1 MTAEFITAKEAA
13 GLIEDRWTV
22 GIDAFIGFC
31 LADDILGEIEN
42 RFIETGHPRDLSVFN
57 VAGIGGDG
65 KGRGINHFAHE
76 GLMRRF
82 LCSNLSLANR
92 MYPLIMEDK
101 VPTYMIPQ
109 GVLSHMM
116 RAITSGKP
124 GVISQVGMKTFV
136 DPRVDGGRIN
146 KAAEDIAPEDE
157 YKVECIDVRGE
168 EFLFYPAVRPD
179 ACIIKGSIADDDGN
193 ISIEKEAIHI
203 EQYEMA
209 AATRN
214 AGGKVFVQVDSRV
227 PSGTIHPQKVAVPAN
242 MVDYVIV
249 GSPGNTGQHFIDDPR
264 ILGAQKGR
272 HVASWCGDVRIPF
285 EDIQPMEFG
294 LPKIICRRGLFAMEK
309 GDFINLGIGI
319 SMDVSAVLNE
329 EGRIDEISSSIES
342 GVVGGVPAPGIAT
355 GAAYNPSAIL
365 KQPDIFDFYD
375 GGGIDFAALGAAEID
390 EKGNVN
396 VSRFA
401 GKVTGPGGFI
411 NISQGAK
418 KVCFMGTFTAGKQD
432 IRIEDGKLN
441 ILKDGP
447 YIKFVKAVDHIT
459 FSGEYSLAKARKQHV
474 LYITERAVFELCQEG
489 LTLIEIAPGVDL
501 EKDVIGRMEF
511 RPLISDDLKLMDD
524 RLFRPEKMDIH
535 LKDPKYRGRS

>member
-1 MTAEFITAKEAA
+1 MTAQFITAKEAA
-13 GLIEDRWTV
+13 HLIEDRWTV

-31 LADDILGEIEN
+31 LADDILGEIET
-42 RFIETGHPRDLSVFN
+42 RFVSEGHPADLSVLN

-116 RAITSGKP
+116 RALTSGKP
-124 GVISQVGMKTFV
+124 GVISQVGMRTFV
-136 DPRVDGGRIN
+136 DPRVDGGKIN
-146 KAAEDIAPEDE
+146 HAAETIDPADAYNVELIDI
-157 YKVECIDVRGE
+157 RGE
-168 EFLFYPAVRPD
+168 EFLFYPAVPLD
-179 ACIIKGSIADDDGN
+179 ACIIKGSFADEEGN

-214 AGGKVFVQVDSRV
+214 NGGRVFVQVDARV
-227 PSGTIHPQKVAVPAN
+227 PKGSIHPQKVAVPAN

-264 ILGAQKGR
+264 ILGAQKG
-272 HVASWCGDVRIPF
+272 HPVASWSGDVRIPF
-285 EDIQPMEFG
+285 DDISPMPFS
-294 LPKIICRRGLFAMEK
+294 LPKIICRRGLFEMEK

-319 SMDVSAVLNE
+319 SMDVSSVLNE
-329 EGRIDEISSSIES
+329 EGRIDDISSSIES
-342 GVVGGVPAPGIAT
+342 GVIGGVPAPGIAT
-355 GAAYNPSAIL
+355 GAAYNPTAML

-390 EKGNVN
+390 AQGNVN

-418 KVCFMGTFTAGKQD
+418 KVCFMGTFTAGKHD
-432 IRIEDGKLN
+432 IRIEDGKLR
-441 ILKDGP
+441 ILEDGP
-447 YIKFVKAVDHIT
+447 YIKFVKNVDHIT
-459 FSGEYSLAKARKQHV
+459 FSGRYSQEKARKQQV
-474 LYITERAVFELCQEG
+474 FYITERAVFELRPEG
-489 LTLIEIAPGVDL
+489 LTLTEIAPGANL
-501 EKDVIGRMEF
+501 ERDILGKMEF
-511 RPLISDDLKLMDD
+511 TPRIADHLKLMDE
-524 RLFRPEKMDIH
+524 RIFRPEKMEIR
-535 LKDPKYRGRS
+535 LKERGSHD

>member
-1 MTAEFITAKEAA
+1 MASFITAKEAA
-13 GLIEDRWTV
+13 QRIEDRWTV

-31 LADDILGEIEN
+31 LADDILGEIED
-42 RFIETGHPRDLSVFN
+42 RFVTTGHPRALSVLN

-65 KGRGINHFAHE
+65 KGRGINHFAHK

-82 LCSNLSLANR
+82 LCSNLSLANK
-92 MYPLIMEDK
+92 MYPLIMDNQ

-116 RAITSGKP
+116 RSVASGMP
-124 GVISQVGMKTFV
+124 GVITRVGMKTFV
-136 DPRVDGGRIN
+136 DPRVDGGMIN
-146 KAAEDIAPEDE
+146 DAARTIPEEDA
-157 YKVECIDVRGE
+157 YHVEVIEIKGE
-168 EFLFYPAVRPD
+168 EFLFYPSVPLD
-179 ACIIKGSIADDDGN
+179 ACIIKGSYADEDGN

-203 EQYEMA
+203 EQFEMA

-214 AGGKVFVQVDSRV
+214 AGGKVFVQVDAVV
-227 PSGTIHPQKVAVPAN
+227 PEGSIHPQKVAVPAN

-249 GSPGNTGQHFIDDPR
+249 GKPENTGQHFIEEFQDPDTG
-264 ILGAQKGR
+264 LFKPLAT
-272 HVASWCGDVRIPF
+272 WCGDERIHL
-285 EDIQPMEFG
+285 EEMKPMEFG
-294 LPKIICRRGLFAMEK
+294 LSKIICRRGLFEIHK

-329 EGRIDEISSSIES
+329 EGRIDEISSSVES
-342 GVVGGVPAPGIAT
+342 GIVGGVPAPGIAT
-355 GAAYNPSAIL
+355 GAAYNPAAIL

-390 EKGNVN
+390 RFGNVN

-418 KVCFMGTFTAGKQD
+418 TVCFMGTFKAGLTGSD

-441 ILKDGP
+441 IVKDGK
-447 YIKFVKAVDHIT
+447 YKKFVNKVDHIT
-459 FSGEYSLAKARKQHV
+459 FSGENSLDQGKQKIF
-474 LYITERAVFELCQEG
+474 YITERAVFR
-489 LTLIEIAPGVDL
+489 LTRAGMELIEIAPGVDL
-501 EKDVIGRMEF
+501 QRDVLDQMEF
-511 RPLISDDLKLMDD
+511 TPIISDDLKRMDE
-524 RLFRPEKMDIH
+524 RLFRPDKMNIE
-535 LKDPKYRGRS
+535 LK

>member
-1 MTAEFITAKEAA
+1 MTAQFITAKEAA
-13 GLIEDRWTV
+13 HLIEDRWTV

-31 LADDILGEIEN
+31 LADDILGEIET
-42 RFIETGHPRDLSVFN
+42 RFVSEGHPADLSVLN

-116 RAITSGKP
+116 RALTSGKP
-124 GVISQVGMKTFV
+124 GVISQVGMRTFV
-136 DPRVDGGRIN
+136 DPRVDGGKIN
-146 KAAEDIAPEDE
+146 RAAETIDPADAYNVELIDI
-157 YKVECIDVRGE
+157 RGE
-168 EFLFYPAVRPD
+168 EFLFYPAVPLD
-179 ACIIKGSIADDDGN
+179 ACIIKGSFADEEGN

-214 AGGKVFVQVDSRV
+214 NGGRVFVQVDARV
-227 PSGTIHPQKVAVPAN
+227 PKGSIHPQKVAVPAN

-249 GSPGNTGQHFIDDPR
+249 GTPGNTGQHFIDDPR
-264 ILGAQKGR
+264 ILGAQNG
-272 HVASWCGDVRIPF
+272 HPVASWSGDVRIPF
-285 EDIQPMEFG
+285 DDISPMPFG
-294 LPKIICRRGLFAMEK
+294 LAKIICRRGLFEMVK

-319 SMDVSAVLNE
+319 SMDVSSVLNE
-329 EGRIDEISSSIES
+329 EGRIDDISSSIES
-342 GVVGGVPAPGIAT
+342 GVIGGVPAPGIAT
-355 GAAYNPSAIL
+355 GAAYNPTAML

-390 EKGNVN
+390 AQGNVN

-411 NISQGAK
+411 NISQGAR
-418 KVCFMGTFTAGKQD
+418 KVCFMGTFTAGKHD
-432 IRIEDGKLN
+432 IRIENGKLR
-441 ILKDGP
+441 ILEDGP
-447 YIKFVKAVDHIT
+447 YIKFVKQVDHIT
-459 FSGEYSLAKARKQHV
+459 FSGEYSREKKRKQEV
-474 LYITERAVFELCQEG
+474 FYITERAVFELRPEG
-489 LTLIEIAPGVDL
+489 LTLTEIAPGANL
-501 EKDVIGRMEF
+501 ERDILGKMEF
-511 RPLISDDLKLMDD
+511 TPRIADHLKLMDE
-524 RLFRPEKMDIH
+524 RIFRPEKMEIR
-535 LKDPKYRGRS
+535 LKERGSHD